1 MKHEQLA
8 QAMTLL
14 DDDLLEEARLAA
26 PRKRPIPW
34 PRWAA
39 AAAACLALVLTLR
52 LWPGG
57 GEVSFRGVSVGTEPI
72 PISDGIATQSFPG
85 RSVPEPLSLS
95 LELELKLKPESTVR
109 VSAGTLRLLSG
120 EAQPAAGTALSG
132 SGRLSLE
139 WTIES
144 ARPGER
150 YTMTVEERAYLLAY
164 DDSCGSWT
172 IFEQKGEQTP

>member
-26 PRKRPIPW
+26 PRKRPILW

-57 GEVSFRGVSVGTEPI
+57 GEVFFRGASVGMEPI
-72 PISDGIATQSFPG
+72 PVSDGVATYSFPG

-95 LELELKLKPESTVR
+95 LELKLKPESTVR

-120 EAQPAAGTALSG
+120 DAQPAAGTELSG
-132 SGRLSLE
+132 GGRLSLE
-139 WTIES
+139 WTVES
-144 ARPGER
+144 ARPWER
-150 YTMTVEERAYLLAY
+150 YTMTVGERVYLLAY
-164 DDSCGSWT
+164 DGSCGSWT

>member
-26 PRKRPIPW
+26 PRKKVIPW

-52 LWPGG
+52 LWPADGTLF
-57 GEVSFRGVSVGTEPI
+57 SCGVSVGTEPI
-72 PISDGIATQSFPG
+72 PVSDDIAPQSFLE
-85 RSVPEPLSLS
+85 RSVSEPLSLS
-95 LELELKLKPESTVR
+95 LELKLRRESTIR
-109 VSAGTLRLLSG
+109 VSAGTLQLLSG
-120 EAQPAAGTALSG
+120 DAQPSEGTELFG

-139 WTIES
+139 WTIED
-144 ARPGER
+144 AHPGECYR
-150 YTMTVEERAYLLAY
+150 MTAGESVYLLVY
-164 DDSCGSWT
+164 DSSCGSWT